1 MFEFKLYQSD
11 QKQQWDSFIDS
22 AKNGHFMF
30 KRDFM
35 EYHKERFTDNSLII
49 YLKNKLIALLPA
61 HRDGSKLASHL
72 GLSFGGL
79 IVDQSMKL
87 YKMIDLIKALIQNL
101 QQQGFT
107 EFIYKATPQH
117 YQSLFSNEDI
127 YSLSLV
133 GSQITRRD
141 ACSVIDLRTN
151 IGFEK
156 GRRGCIKKAYQEN
169 LKLDD
174 STSITDYFSMIENLL
189 KEKYDSKPVHNL
201 QEMILL
207 QSRFPENIKLYTAR
221 KDQELLAGIWIF
233 LNKKVIKTQY
243 IASTEKGR
251 SLGAVDFIIN
261 ELITNLYK
269 DFYYFDF
276 GTSVDQSENG
286 FNSSLM
292 AQKEMFGARTV
303 LCDWYTLNLVNQLS
317 A

>member
-35 EYHKERFTDNSLII
+35 EYHKERFTDHSLMI
-49 YLKNKLIALLPA
+49 YLENKLIALLPA
-61 HRDGSKLASHL
+61 HKNELKLSSHL
-72 GLSFGGL
+72 GLSFGGF
-79 IVDQSMKL
+79 ITDKSMKL

-101 QQQGFT
+101 HQQGFI
-107 EFIYKATPQH
+107 EFIYKAIPQH
-117 YQSLFSNEDI
+117 YQTLFSNEDI
-127 YSLSLV
+127 YSLSLL
-133 GSQITRRD
+133 GAQINRRD
-141 ACSVIDLRTN
+141 ACSAIDLRTK

-174 STSITDYFSMIENLL
+174 STPITDYFSMIENLL

-201 QEMILL
+201 EEMILL
-207 QSRFPENIKLYTAR
+207 QNRFPENIKLYTAH
-221 KDQELLAGIWIF
+221 KDQELLAGIWVF
-233 LNKKVIKTQY
+233 LNEKVIKTQY
-243 IASTEKGR
+243 IASTERGR

-286 FNSSLM
+286 FNPSLM
-292 AQKEMFGARTV
+292 AQKEMFGARTI